1 MQTEIKV
8 SSISAFTIP
17 VFTTIL
23 EGKTDELELAKG
35 ILDNVIQTDDE
46 YSTLQTP
53 ANFFVDPLCEI
64 ITTLVREIMKSCGYA
79 SYKLE
84 ITSMWGN
91 VQRKGNY
98 IFKHTH
104 ANSVFSGVFY
114 LNEDSNFPPIQ
125 FHRPAE
131 SSFDIMTDDENEFNR
146 GKMFLHPKRD
156 MIVIFPSWLEH
167 DVPVNTSGKDRLS
180 ISFNIMCRGRF
191 GQKNSRQ
198 EVII

>member
-23 EGKTDELELAKG
+23 EGKTDELELAKR

-104 ANSVFSGVFY
+104 ANNVFSGSFY
-114 LNEDSNFPPIQ
+114 VNECDEFPALQ
-125 FHRPAE
+125 FHRPPDDNLQLQVE
-131 SSFDIMTDDENEFNR
+131 SDNEFSR
-146 GKMFLHPKRD
+146 GKLFFPPKKD
-156 MIVIFPSWLEH
+156 LLVIFPSWLEH
-167 DVPVNTSGKDRLS
+167 DVPVNTSEFDRLS
-180 ISFNIMCRGRF
+180 LSFNIMCRGEY
-191 GQKNSRQ
+191 GMKNSRQ
-198 EVII
+198 EVIL